1 MCFEWDKRY
10 FRELEEKKAR
20 EKLDQMLKQAE
31 EAARQGASSEAKA
44 ESDSP
49 NTLKRD
55 TVI

>member
-31 EAARQGASSEAKA
+31 EAARQSASSEVKA